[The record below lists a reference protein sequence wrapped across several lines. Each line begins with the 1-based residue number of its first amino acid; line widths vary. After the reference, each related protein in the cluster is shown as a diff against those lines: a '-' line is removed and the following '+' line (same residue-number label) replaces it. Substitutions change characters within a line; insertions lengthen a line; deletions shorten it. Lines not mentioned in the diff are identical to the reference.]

1 MVPEVYQVFWA
12 GMAAGEF
19 INDAAIAA
27 GSYRKQGTRWLAAV
41 GGVRPRRGRNLKG
54 RCLTLGQREEIALGR
69 ARGDSVR
76 AIAAIIGRSP
86 STVSRELHRNGDGPG
101 RYRATSAHCTGLS
114 PGVAAE
120 AGEAAQQPEAAWH
133 GGGGPGHEVL
143 PGADRGPVEGRVSR
157 SAGDAGEHRNH
168 LPIAVCAVSRRL
180 ETRTDQVFADWSCGA
195 AAVEEGRATQEP
207 DPEHDQRFRTA
218 CRGRG
223 SGRARPLGISM
234 LLSSRLSE
242 LGWRCCPGSVLAE
255 QRPKDVDPA
264 AGEGDDGLAV
274 SAAVGSFLQVVAV
287 RAGSHHAGLRREVAD
302 V

>member
-1 MVPEVYQVFWA
+1 MLRHGKVQRAVGITHVPYDPSVETPDEGGLGSRSDRNIPSRRCCVRFSYRMVPEVYRVFWA

-54 RCLTLGQREEIALGR
+54 RCLTLAQREEIALGR

-86 STVSRELHRNGDGPG
+86 STVSRELRRNGDGPG

-133 GGGGPGHEVL
+133 GGGGPGQEVL

-180 ETRTDQVFADWSCGA
+180 ET
-195 AAVEEGRATQEP
+195 
-207 DPEHDQRFRTA
+207 
-218 CRGRG
+218 
-223 SGRARPLGISM
+223 
-234 LLSSRLSE
+234 
-242 LGWRCCPGSVLAE
+242 
-255 QRPKDVDPA
+255 
-264 AGEGDDGLAV
+264 
-274 SAAVGSFLQVVAV
+274 
-287 RAGSHHAGLRREVAD
+287 
-302 V
+302 